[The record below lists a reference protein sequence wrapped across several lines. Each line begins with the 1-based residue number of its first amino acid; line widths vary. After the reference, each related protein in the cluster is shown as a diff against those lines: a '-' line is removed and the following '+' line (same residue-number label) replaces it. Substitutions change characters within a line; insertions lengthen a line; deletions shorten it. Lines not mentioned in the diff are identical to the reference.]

1 VILHRINGYIV
12 LFLLI
17 PGIACGTIVGRAAF
31 GGELNTQ
38 SAYYCLGS
46 LIVTAAIMGYLNVKQ
61 TRKHRKWMLSQWS

>member
-1 VILHRINGYIV
+1 MILHRINGYTV

-17 PGIACGTIVGRAAF
+17 PGTVCGIIIGRPAF

-46 LIVTAAIMGYLNVKQ
+46 LVVTSAIMGYLNVKQ